1 MRVLNHQLSQC
12 ICCFGCSLLYLLSFE
27 DGQFSSLILLIAV
40 QSFEDVSPKPCKLD
54 KLLSCV
60 LNSVGLLFTRLVWFF
75 SSNFQHSAK
84 TLCCLLFFIKEGFY
98 ITSLP
103 PTFKRNSPLRL
114 IEFFEKSARTNSLLL
129 EEQQPSPDVK
139 VDFNISMAAGTIHG
153 GGASFRLPEM
163 EEIWSE
169 SQEMWS
175 LGAGNG
181 CKNVTIIGEFFFYE
195 NYRKPLRNS
204 TLKVSFPHWNGC

>member
-12 ICCFGCSLLYLLSFE
+12 ICCFGCSPVITGWKVLYLLSFE

-84 TLCCLLFFIKEGFY
+84 TLCCLLSSFKGKILYNIFTPHLQEKFPIETHRIFRKKCQDQQPPFGGAATFTWREGRFQHLHGGWNHPRRFVPLAGDGGNLVW
-98 ITSLP
+98 IPRNVKPWSWKWVQ
-103 PTFKRNSPLRL
+103 KRWQ
-114 IEFFEKSARTNSLLL
+114 LL
-129 EEQQPSPDVK
+129 EKILLRKLSQ
-139 VDFNISMAAGTIHG
+139 T
-153 GGASFRLPEM
+153 PE
-163 EEIWSE
+163 
-169 SQEMWS
+169 
-175 LGAGNG
+175 
-181 CKNVTIIGEFFFYE
+181 K
-195 NYRKPLRNS
+195 
-204 TLKVSFPHWNGC
+204 